1 MTDKRVSRRTMVLGG
16 GVAAALFA
24 AAFGVTLPQ
33 LFGRRYAPTPYD
45 DLLATLGDREQAV
58 QLGAVARVAEPT
70 FSAKAAAR
78 ELRQRLERR
87 TLAEVI
93 DADVKERR
101 VAEIGGWVVPESLA
115 QLCLLAAG

>member
-1 MTDKRVSRRTMVLGG
+1 MVLGG
-16 GVAAALFA
+16 GVAATLFA
-24 AAFGVTLPQ
+24 AAFGITFPR

-45 DLLATLGDREQAV
+45 DLLANLVDRDKAA
-58 QLGAVARVAEPT
+58 QLGTVAHMAEPD

-87 TLAEVI
+87 TLAEVL
-93 DADVKERR
+93 DADIRERR
-101 VAEIGGWVVPESLA
+101 VAEIGGWVVPQSLA